1 MGNVSA
7 DAPTLKSGYTRDSMT
22 LADADRIFS
31 QSLFCKRIFQLITL
45 DTFQPSPSWIAKFV
59 GVTEREVAIALD
71 ALLTLDLIRRT
82 PNGYEVTGK
91 TYLREDTDVDTHL
104 AFTEELLGEPKT
116 QISGFANGSF
126 ATDMA
131 SIKKFHNSIREAINT
146 LMEDSKTASKDF
158 IYTMSF
164 SAYKDSK
171 EGES

>member
-1 MGNVSA
+1 MGNLES

-31 QSLFCKRIFQLITL
+31 QSLFCKKIFQLISL

-59 GVTEREVAIALD
+59 GVTEKEVATALD

-82 PNGYEVTGK
+82 QQGYEATGK
-91 TYLREDTDVDTHL
+91 NFIKEDSDIDTHL
-104 AFTEELLGEPKT
+104 AFTEELLGEPKN

-126 ATDMA
+126 ATDMNC
-131 SIKKFHNSIREAINT
+131 IKKFHTAVRAAIQD
-146 LMEDSKTASKDF
+146 LMEDSKSSSKDF

-164 SAYKDSK
+164 SAYKDAK
-171 EGES
+171 EGQS